1 MPSIVVR
8 SRVYRVALKISVS
21 SDILCNE
28 LFLSICFDSIDK
40 IFEHSILYIRTSVY
54 SIYKLS
60 LHRSCCYFSPFE
72 TANAIVL
79 TSIAPCFAVQFIILP
94 YPSVRFAVAIRNGNL
109 SNVSHNWAI
118 IAPVI
123 IKYEA
128 RFRHSQEIGISSRD
142 QICALHVRGTFV
154 ERIRLVH
161 PDIRVRCLFTA
172 GGLFY
177 GA

>member
-1 MPSIVVR
+1 MFYVTNYFHRFISI
-8 SRVYRVALKISVS
+8 S
-21 SDILCNE
+21 SIKCLNIV
-28 LFLSICFDSIDK
+28 F
-40 IFEHSILYIRTSVY
+40 YIYEQVCT

-79 TSIAPCFAVQFIILP
+79 TSIAPRFTVQFIILP

-128 RFRHSQEIGISSRD
+128 RFRHSQEIGISSWD

-154 ERIRLVH
+154 ERIWLE